1 MYPRLNIHKEI
12 IAKNAYYLT
21 SFCSRNGIS
30 VAGVT
35 KVLCG
40 SLELAEIF
48 LKNGVKIIADSRV
61 KNLDKIKSNFS
72 QAYTMLIRIPMISEL
87 RQAVSVSDCILVSD
101 IRTLTVIS
109 EISRANGKIPDIVY
123 MVDMGDLREGVWF
136 EQAVE
141 EIRTACSIRNI
152 NLSGIG
158 TNLGCFG
165 GVLPTVENMKRLVE
179 IKEKINV
186 STIRDISGGS
196 TVTLKMLEDGVLP
209 KQITNLRIGEGIVCG
224 TDATG
229 GRNVPNTLQDTVLLE
244 AEIIEIKD
252 KPSVPYGETGYD
264 AFGRKHEFIDY
275 GIRKKAILAIGEQDV
290 SSSGMTPLDKNIKV
304 LHSSSDHTIIDI
316 TDCEENYCI
325 GDIIDFKLSYGA
337 LLRASTSPYVEKIF
351 K

>member
-72 QAYTMLIRIPMISEL
+72 KAYTMLIRIPMISEL

-252 KPSVPYGETGYD
+252 KPSLPYGETGYD
-264 AFGRKHEFIDY
+264 AFGRKHEFINN

-290 SSSGMTPLDKNIKV
+290 ISSGMTPLDKNIKV
-304 LHSSSDHTIIDI
+304 MHSSSDHTIIDV
-316 TDCEENYCI
+316 TDCENNYCI
-325 GDIIDFKLSYGA
+325 GDIIGFRLSYGA
-337 LLRASTSPYVEKIF
+337 LLRASTSPYVEKIY